1 MNQFRLMKMEKLY
14 QLFIEW
20 KKKEAPLGA
29 SNYFPERENNAY
41 QSIPQKRDKAYENA
55 HRGAVRY

>member
-1 MNQFRLMKMEKLY
+1 MKMEKLY

-29 SNYFPERENNAY
+29 SNHFPERENNAY